1 MKTLEIINALAGT
14 VGDIVRVSDNKATDL
29 TNVGHAKYVPKSR
42 YKKQQKAQQVIE
54 KQKEQGIPVIT
65 VGPPQGQSVD
75 AKKKIKSGKKSNK

>member
-42 YKKQQKAQQVIE
+42 YKKQQKAQQVKEDVVIFVSAHPDCCKKQHKSE
-54 KQKEQGIPVIT
+54 KKT
-65 VGPPQGQSVD
+65 
-75 AKKKIKSGKKSNK
+75 KKDKSI